1 MRVSRSVSSVLRW
14 WNVQWNRPFWLCIVL
29 KRQEWIYLFACILLS
44 SGLLVSCSGLGFPGS
59 QAATGA
65 STSTHSA
72 VALDKLHWCGK
83 PLMIFRD
90 EGAPVTVTPT
100 VGTTPLATETA
111 TAASTPTTITNWAQ
125 VESNLGFTVYLP
137 PTLPSASCLT
147 SASGTIHDPI
157 LGGSFTIGYLLPD
170 HSSVSL
176 SEAPL
181 RSQNTTFQ
189 CALSPGSGGA
199 SRDSSS
205 ERGRPTGTSGRVEA
219 AIQIC
224 TGARDTT
231 HIVFS
236 APGTMQALQ
245 QFFNSLQPH
254 VGWIPAA

>member
-1 MRVSRSVSSVLRW
+1 MRVSRSVSSVLRL
-14 WNVQWNRPFWLCIVL
+14 WNMQWNRPFWLCIVL

-44 SGLLVSCSGLGFPGS
+44 SGLLVSCSGLDFPGS
-59 QAATGA
+59 QAATVA
-65 STSTHSA
+65 STATQSA

-100 VGTTPLATETA
+100 VGTKPTATGTA
-111 TAASTPTTITNWAQ
+111 TATSTPTTITDWAQ
-125 VESNLGFTVYLP
+125 VEPNLGFTVYLP

-157 LGGSFTIGYLLPD
+157 LGGSFTIGYLLSD

-189 CALSPGSGGA
+189 CTVSPGSGG
-199 SRDSSS
+199 
-205 ERGRPTGTSGRVEA
+205 GTPTGTSGRVEA
-219 AIQIC
+219 AMQIC

-236 APGTMQALQ
+236 ARGTMQSLQ

-254 VGWIPAA
+254 VGWLPAS